1 VTDPALSIEVSY
13 FADGRDQ
20 LDVRD
25 FATLE
30 DASLA
35 YMEAI
40 IAKRYAT
47 VVLKKGGVEV
57 RRYVPRYQA
66 AIVTPNR

>member
-1 VTDPALSIEVSY
+1 MSDPALSLEVAY

-20 LDVRD
+20 LDVQD
-25 FATLE
+25 FTSLG

-35 YMEAI
+35 YLEAI

-47 VVLKKGGVEV
+47 VVLKKGGVEI
-57 RRYVPRYQA
+57 RRYTPSYRAV
-66 AIVTPNR
+66 IVTPNR